1 MTNVKIQEKLFE
13 AANYADAIQTLAEAY
28 DSDFSYRLLAA
39 KCSEI
44 ICEVADSMTTQ
55 EGESK

>member
-1 MTNVKIQEKLFE
+1 MTNVKMQERLYE
-13 AANYADAIQTLAEAY
+13 AANYADAIQQLADAY
-28 DSDFSYRLLAA
+28 DDFSYRLLAA